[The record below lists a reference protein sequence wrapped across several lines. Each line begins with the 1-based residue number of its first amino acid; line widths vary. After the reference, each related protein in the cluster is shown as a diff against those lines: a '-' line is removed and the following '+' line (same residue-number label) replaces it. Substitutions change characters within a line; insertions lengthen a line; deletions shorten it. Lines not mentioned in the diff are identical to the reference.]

1 MLFKNNTDADA
12 LQIPTSRARRRWA
25 RRAGVVAISASLL
38 AAMPAATALADPAAA
53 STAKASSAVAA
64 ETVNLQVLHAVVTE
78 ELADELYLQINGE
91 TVWTAQ
97 DSIEDG
103 GTIAVNR
110 KAKVGDT
117 VTLIDADGPFDGDD
131 VLGSDIV
138 DSADGGILTFGN
150 FDTDYWLEYGPA

>member
-1 MLFKNNTDADA
+1 MLFKSNPDTDALA
-12 LQIPTSRARRRWA
+12 PSTSPARRRWA
-25 RRAGVVAISASLL
+25 RRAGVAAISATLL
-38 AAMPAATALADPAAA
+38 AAMPAGTALADSGAA

-64 ETVNLQVLHAVVTE
+64 AQVNLQVLHAVTTE
-78 ELADELYLQINGE
+78 ELADELYLQVNGE

-110 KAKVGDT
+110 KANVGDT

-131 VLGSDIV
+131 VLGSDIIEGTSGNLV
-138 DSADGGILTFGN
+138 FGN

>member
-1 MLFKNNTDADA
+1 MLFKSNPDTDA
-12 LQIPTSRARRRWA
+12 LQPSTSPARRRWA
-25 RRAGVVAISASLL
+25 RRAGVAAISATLL
-38 AAMPAATALADPAAA
+38 AAMPAGTALAESAAA

-64 ETVNLQVLHAVVTE
+64 AQVNLQVLHAVTTE
-78 ELADELYLQINGE
+78 ELADELYLQVNGE

-110 KAKVGDT
+110 KANVGDT

-131 VLGSDIV
+131 VLGSDIIEGTSGNLV
-138 DSADGGILTFGN
+138 FGN